1 MSDALPTTP
10 TGKIARLP
18 ARIREAVNR
27 RLHDG
32 ETAGQILPW
41 LNALPEV
48 IKTCELL
55 FDAEL
60 ITPQNLSAWRLGG
73 FKKWLREQEEIEST
87 KALATFAADLA
98 DAAGGNMAAGAKAI
112 AAGKVLARLQGL
124 GDEADMETVLALVK
138 ATKDLHGADIDAA
151 KLKQTQLQLEQKE
164 RALALLEAKFQRET
178 AALFLQW
185 HADQR
190 AREIADSK
198 ASKEVK
204 MDNLVELIFGR
215 KPEAAA

>member
-112 AAGKVLARLQGL
+112 AAGKVLARLQGM
-124 GDEADMETVLALVK
+124 GDEADLETVLALVK
-138 ATKDLHGADIDAA
+138 ATKDLHGADIDEA
-151 KLKQTQLQLEQKE
+151 KLKQTQRALEQKQRDLE
-164 RALALLEAKFQRET
+164 LREAKFQRDT
-178 AALFLQW
+178 AELFLKFY
-185 HADQR
+185 ADRR
-190 AREIADSK
+190 AKEIADSK
-198 ASKEVK
+198 ATREVK

>member
-18 ARIREAVNR
+18 SRIREAVNR

-112 AAGKVLARLQGL
+112 AAGKVLARLQGM
-124 GDEADMETVLALVK
+124 GDDADLETVLALVK

-151 KLKQTQLQLEQKE
+151 KLKQAQQSLENQRRDLE
-164 RALALLEAKFQRET
+164 LREAKFQRDT
-178 AALFLQW
+178 AELFLKFY
-185 HADQR
+185 DDRR
-190 AREIADSK
+190 AKEIADSK
-198 ASKEVK
+198 ATREVK

>member
-48 IKTCELL
+48 VKTCELL

-112 AAGKVLARLQGL
+112 AAGKVLARLQGM
-124 GDEADMETVLALVK
+124 GDDADLETVLALVK

-151 KLKQTQLQLEQKE
+151 KLKQAQQSLENQRRDLE
-164 RALALLEAKFQRET
+164 LREAKFQRDT
-178 AALFLQW
+178 AELFLKFY
-185 HADQR
+185 DDRR
-190 AREIADSK
+190 AKEIADSK
-198 ASKEVK
+198 ATKEVK

>member
-48 IKTCELL
+48 VKTCELL

-112 AAGKVLARLQGL
+112 AAGKVLARLQGM
-124 GDEADMETVLALVK
+124 GDDADLETVLALVK

-151 KLKQTQLQLEQKE
+151 KLKQAQQSLENQRRDLE
-164 RALALLEAKFQRET
+164 LREAKFQRDT
-178 AALFLQW
+178 AELFLKFY
-185 HADQR
+185 ADRR
-190 AREIADSK
+190 AKEIADSK
-198 ASKEVK
+198 ATKEVK